1 MHESRFDFGRNWKAF
16 SENAL
21 SEARVEQARRDFRA
35 LLVGIPLRGR
45 SFLDIGFGQG
55 LSLLLASAE
64 GAVAVGCDINPLC
77 TEVLRDNQRR
87 FFPELS
93 ARTIPVVVGS
103 ILDDSLVV
111 ALRRKAAD
119 SRAGTYDIVH
129 AWGVL
134 HHTGNM
140 KRAMGVAASL
150 VRPGGNLVI
159 SIYARHWSSRAWRG
173 IKYLYNRAPALLQKL
188 LVWIFVPIIYTAK
201 WLVTRRN
208 PLGQTRG
215 MDFYYDIVDWVGG
228 YPYEFATAEE
238 VTAFFQPLG
247 FVLDR
252 LMAATVPTGCN
263 QFVFRRV
270 S

>member
-35 LLVGIPLRGR
+35 LLVGIPLRDR

-77 TEVLRDNQRR
+77 TEVLRENQRR

-93 ARTIPVVVGS
+93 APTIPVIIGS
-103 ILDDSLVV
+103 ILDDSVAV

-119 SRAGTYDIVH
+119 SGAGTYDIVH

-134 HHTGNM
+134 HHTGDM

-173 IKYLYNRAPALLQKL
+173 IKYLYNRAPALLSL
-188 LVWIFVPIIYTAK
+188 DLDFIPTFTRK

-208 PLGQTRG
+208 PIGQTRG

-228 YPYEFATAEE
+228 YPYEFAAAEE
-238 VTAFFQPLG
+238 VIAFFQPLG

>member
-21 SEARVEQARRDFRA
+21 SKARLEQARQDFRA
-35 LLVGIPLRGR
+35 LLVGIPLRDR

-55 LSLLLASAE
+55 LSLLLAAAE
-64 GAVAVGCDINPLC
+64 GAIAVGCDINPLC
-77 TEVLRDNQRR
+77 AEVLRDNRRR

-103 ILDDSLVV
+103 ILEDSVV
-111 ALRRKAAD
+111 AALRRAAAD
-119 SRAGTYDIVH
+119 SAAYDIVH

-134 HHTGNM
+134 HHTGDM
-140 KRAMGVAASL
+140 KRAIKVAASL
-150 VRPGGNLVI
+150 VRSGGNLVI

-173 IKYLYNRAPALLQKL
+173 IKYVYNHSPALVQKIL
-188 LVWIFVPIIYTAK
+188 IWIFIPIIYAAK

-208 PLGQTRG
+208 PVGKTRG

-228 YPYEFATAEE
+228 YPYEFATPQE
-238 VTAFFQPLG
+238 VKGFLRPLG

-252 LMAATVPTGCN
+252 LTAAPVPTGCN